1 MGTNMDRSTFS
12 NKPRN
17 MRISPVSSTPR
28 NQKNNLDD
36 ANANRRGEQRKENHF
51 SFGKIPNKKG

>member
-1 MGTNMDRSTFS
+1 MRTNMERSTFS

-17 MRISPVSSTPR
+17 MRISPVSLTPR
-28 NQKNNLDD
+28 NQRNNLDD
-36 ANANRRGEQRKENHF
+36 ASAARRGEPRKENHF

>member
-1 MGTNMDRSTFS
+1 MSTHMERSTFS

-28 NQKNNLDD
+28 NQRNNLDESSVT
-36 ANANRRGEQRKENHF
+36 RRGEPRKENHF
-51 SFGKIPNKKG
+51 SFGKISNKKG

>member
-1 MGTNMDRSTFS
+1 MELNKSSFT

-17 MRISPVSSTPR
+17 MGITPTATTPR
-28 NQKNNLDD
+28 DQHRSLKEGD
-36 ANANRRGEQRKENHF
+36 ADKRNSGREENHF